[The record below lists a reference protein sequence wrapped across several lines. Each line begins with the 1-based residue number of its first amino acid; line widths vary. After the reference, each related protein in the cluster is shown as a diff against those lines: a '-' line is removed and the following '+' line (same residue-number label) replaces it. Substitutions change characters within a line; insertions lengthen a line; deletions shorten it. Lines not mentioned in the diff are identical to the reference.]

1 MFPRSIK
8 IPAQHSFFLFGPRG
22 TGKSTLLKRHPG
34 LRTAI
39 WIDLLSADE
48 EDTFAR
54 RPEVLSERLS
64 AVRRGGERWVVVDEI
79 QKVPRLLDI
88 IHREIENGRFHF
100 AMTGSSARKLK
111 AGGANLLAGRA
122 FVLELHPLTFL
133 EMGSSFDLDAALRW
147 GTLPHVTA
155 LSSAEEKTAFLRAY
169 AHTYLKEEVWGEQIV
184 RNLDPFR
191 RFLEVA
197 AQSNGKIINN
207 SAVARDVGVDVK
219 TVQSYFH
226 VLEDTL
232 VGCILEPFRHSF
244 RKRLSMKPKFYFFDT
259 GVARALQRTLTVPLL
274 PQTSAF
280 GEAFEH
286 FVIIEAR
293 RLHSYRPRDYRF
305 SYLMTKDGAEI
316 DLVVERPGKELLA
329 IEIKSTNNVTPEMLG
344 QFGRLVD
351 DLGLSTGYCLSRDG
365 LARKIGNIEILPWQ
379 TGLKRFFA

>member
-1 MFPRSIK
+1 MFPRTIR
-8 IPAQHSFFLFGPRG
+8 IPSQHSFFLFGPRG
-22 TGKSTLLKRHPG
+22 TGKSTLLRRHP
-34 LRTAI
+34 RFRNAI

-48 EDTFAR
+48 EDVLAR
-54 RPEVLSERLS
+54 RPEALSERLA
-64 AVRRGGERWVVVDEI
+64 AVRRGGWVVIDEI

-88 IHREIENGRFHF
+88 VHREIEKGRFFF

-122 FVLELHPLTFL
+122 FVLDLHPLTFV

-147 GTLPHVTA
+147 GTLPRVTA
-155 LSSAEEKTAFLRAY
+155 LGSAGKKSAFLRAY
-169 AHTYLKEEVWGEQIV
+169 AHTYLKEEIWGEQIV

-197 AQSNGKIINN
+197 AQSNGKIINA
-207 SAVARDVGVDVK
+207 SVMARDVGVDVK

-226 VLEDTL
+226 ILEDTL
-232 VGCILEPFRHSF
+232 IGFLLEPFRHSF

-286 FVIIEAR
+286 LVILEAG
-293 RLHSYRPRDYRF
+293 RLHAYRPRDYRF

-316 DLVVERPGKELLA
+316 DLIVERPGREILA
-329 IEIKSTNNVTPEMLG
+329 IEIKSSDNVTPEMLG
-344 QFGRLVD
+344 QFRKLVN
-351 DLGLSTGYCLSRDG
+351 DLGLSAGYCLSRDK
-365 LARKIGNIEILPWQ
+365 LARKIGNIEVLPWQ
-379 TGLKRFFA
+379 TGLRRFFT